1 MRNDWYERERV
12 SKDQRM
18 VKVFFS
24 LECEDG
30 WPPSPVE
37 SVWARSTD
45 EPHQY
50 VIENTPFFV
59 QSATLGDVVVARHRP
74 ASDRL
79 DAQVLWFRERLK
91 WAGNSLIRL
100 IFRKRESKGEIFAWL
115 ERAGC
120 ICEGFE
126 QMAMLAVS
134 VPPEVDQATIQ
145 EYLNQREAAGE
156 IYIEEAML
164 RQ

>member
-1 MRNDWYERERV
+1 MSEHDRMSNDE
-12 SKDQRM
+12 RM

-30 WPPSPVE
+30 WPPMSVE
-37 SVWARSTD
+37 SVWARTTD
-45 EPHQY
+45 EPHHY
-50 VIENTPFFV
+50 MIENTPFFV
-59 QSATLGDVVVARHRP
+59 QTATLGDVVIARHRP
-74 ASDRL
+74 AADRL
-79 DAQVLWFRERLK
+79 DAQVLWFRERVK

-100 IFRKRESKGEIFAWL
+100 IFRKRESKDEIFAWL
-115 ERAGC
+115 DGTGC
-120 ICEGFE
+120 ICEGFD

-145 EYLNQREAAGE
+145 EYLNQREEAGE